1 MGRPKQLLTH
11 EGRTFLRRATETAVA
26 SGCQPIVVVLGADAD
41 VLLRET
47 SGLPVQRV
55 VNGRWAEGLGSSIRA
70 GLAALN
76 DWDREG
82 AVEAVVLMLCDQP
95 FVTPAVIN
103 GLVVAYRS
111 SGKGIIASEYGG
123 TLGVPALFG
132 RRHFAELAALDG
144 PEGAKRVILAHR
156 SDVVGLAFPHGASDI
171 DTPDDYLQLQRGTP
185 AQPV

>member
-1 MGRPKQLLTH
+1 MGRPKQLLIH
-11 EGRTFLRRATETAVA
+11 DGRTFLRSAAETAVA

-41 VLLRET
+41 VLQRET

-55 VNGRWAEGLGSSIRA
+55 VNERWADGLGSSIRA

-76 DWDREG
+76 SWDREG
-82 AVEAVVLMLCDQP
+82 AVKAVVLMLCDQP
-95 FVTPAVIN
+95 CVTPAVIN

-132 RRHFAELAALDG
+132 CRYFAELAALDG
-144 PEGAKRVILAHR
+144 AEGAKRVIAAHT
-156 SDVVGLAFPHGASDI
+156 SDVGRMAFPQGASDI
-171 DTPDDYLQLQRGTP
+171 DTPEDYVQLQRAILTP
-185 AQPV
+185 PL